1 MNWQEGK
8 EEMIDKYIMSII
20 QRMEIII
27 LLLMIATILFMVGA
41 MIYQKIR
48 YGTVELSS
56 NGIGVL
62 ICCGIALF
70 LSVLMIALN

>member
-8 EEMIDKYIMSII
+8 VEMIDKYIMSLI

-27 LLLMIATILFMVGA
+27 LLLVIATILFMVGA
-41 MIYQKIR
+41 MIYLKIR
-48 YGTVELSS
+48 YGTVEQSR

-70 LSVLMIALN
+70 LSALMVIL

>member
-1 MNWQEGK
+1 
-8 EEMIDKYIMSII
+8 MIDKYIMSLI

-27 LLLMIATILFMVGA
+27 LLLVIATILFMVGG
-41 MIYQKIR
+41 MIYLKIR
-48 YGTVELSS
+48 YGTVELSR

-70 LSVLMIALN
+70 LSALMVIL

>member
-8 EEMIDKYIMSII
+8 VEMIDKYIMSLI

-27 LLLMIATILFMVGA
+27 LLLVIATILFMVGA
-41 MIYQKIR
+41 MIYLKIR
-48 YGTVELSS
+48 YGTVELSR

-62 ICCGIALF
+62 ICCSIALL
-70 LSVLMIALN
+70 LSALMVIL